1 MKVKSQIRRHTH
13 ALFLGILAVAAMC
26 ASCSLFGIGTARTY
40 TAEDCEDPR
49 WIAAEGDTYTFW
61 NRSSGIAGTMSK
73 SIHFNG
79 FSGRQTLWTL
89 TNTSGQP
96 IDLELSIIS
105 NATTA
110 QVFAV
115 WLVGSQET
123 DPVKLVDKTD
133 SLETTITLDAGTH
146 AFKIVGYD
154 AHGSVSID
162 LADPLPEG
170 LAATAAN

>member
-1 MKVKSQIRRHTH
+1 MS
-13 ALFLGILAVAAMC
+13 M
-26 ASCSLFGIGTARTY
+26 SCSLFGIGTARTY
-40 TAEDCEDPR
+40 TSEDCEDPR
-49 WIAAEGDTYTFW
+49 WIASEGDTYTFW
-61 NRSSGIAGTMSK
+61 NRSSGIAGSMSQ

-89 TNTSGQP
+89 TNTNGQP
-96 IDLELSIIS
+96 IDLDVSIIS

-115 WLVGSQET
+115 WLVSNQGS

-133 SLETTITLDAGTH
+133 SLDTVITLNEGTH
-146 AFKIVGYD
+146 AFKIVGFD

-162 LADPLPEG
+162 LADPLPPG
-170 LAATAAN
+170 LVATTTN